1 MNTTLAAVGVGGLL
15 LGGVGGFLV
24 GGGGSNTGAAE
35 LAAEQAAAKTA
46 RAKVVAVE
54 SSRAGGAAAPRDLAE
69 IYLEPSQTAR
79 VQMLLDYYANLDPAL
94 FEEEAGKLDEL
105 PFSERILASYL
116 LFAQWGEVDPIAAL
130 AQTDKMGR
138 GGFFAKPTV
147 LQSWASSDPQGAAK
161 YLEENP
167 REFAML
173 SRGPGGGAAGTI
185 ATEWARQDP
194 AAALAWAKGLE
205 ADSASAVAG
214 VLRQVA
220 SDDPAAAVLMAQGL
234 SGDEQSEAYR
244 SIAREWGKDDWAAM
258 ESWANGLPA
267 SEKDAALAEAIQG
280 LADVNPILASD
291 KALSLA
297 EGSARD
303 RGIEQAVERWSR
315 SDPAAAMSFLMNNG
329 SEKAQEQA
337 MRETMS
343 SLARQDAA
351 AGLAVIGTMVDGP
364 VRDSAVST
372 YVFSSDAGS
381 EEKINLAASIA
392 DDDSRARTVGM
403 AAGQW
408 LREDEEAA
416 NAFLNTT
423 DLMDQET
430 VSQIRARAADGGGRG
445 RGGRGR

>member
-24 GGGGSNTGAAE
+24 GGSGASSSSGIDTT
-35 LAAEQAAAKTA
+35 EQAAAKTS
-46 RAKVVAVE
+46 RPKVVAIE
-54 SSRAGGAAAPRDLAE
+54 SGRSGGSIPRELDE

-79 VQMLLDYYANLDPAL
+79 VQMLLDYYANLDPVL
-94 FEEEAGKLDEL
+94 FEEEAAKLEEL

-116 LFAQWGEVDPIAAL
+116 LFAEWGEVDPIAAL

-173 SRGPGGGAAGTI
+173 DRGPGNGAAGTI

-194 AAALAWAKGLE
+194 VGALEWAKGLE
-205 ADSASAVAG
+205 NGSASAVAG
-214 VLRQVA
+214 VLQQVA

-234 SGDEQSEAYR
+234 TGDEQSEAYR
-244 SIAREWGKDDWAAM
+244 SIAREWGKDDWSAM

-267 SEKDAALAEAIQG
+267 TERDAAMAEAIEG
-280 LADVNPILASD
+280 LARVNPILASD
-291 KALSLA
+291 KALTLA
-297 EGSARD
+297 EGEARD

-315 SDPAAAMSFLMNNG
+315 SDPQAAMDFLMSKG
-329 SEKAQEQA
+329 SEKAQQDA

-343 SLARQDAA
+343 SLARQDPA
-351 AGLAVIGTMVDGP
+351 AGLAVIGTMTDGD

-372 YVFSSDAGS
+372 FVFSSDTAS

-392 DDDSRARTVGM
+392 NDDSRARTVGM

-408 LREDEEAA
+408 LREDEDAA
-416 NAFLNTT
+416 NAFLNSTN
-423 DLMDQET
+423 LMDQET
-430 VSQIRARAADGGGRG
+430 VSRIRERAANGGGR